1 MRMVRLI
8 STVALLCIVQV
19 VGVHARGVLCM
30 RIEQLPAVSDGATLG
45 LLEAYLREL
54 YGSKPFLVREIIT
67 GSIRTID
74 RHFFIVMPDNENC
87 KSSGCYY
94 GLLDLH
100 NGVVRE
106 TFSFKGTG
114 LLVFYD
120 EISYYID
127 YFQDRYAS
135 FDVETSAQSYISI
148 GLPRGRNP
156 VVVEAVRAVG
166 AGQFRLPETCS
177 SQGRDK
183 P

>member
-19 VGVHARGVLCM
+19 VGVHARDVLCE
-30 RIEQLPAVSDGATLG
+30 RIEQLPAVSDRATLG
-45 LLEAYLREL
+45 LLEAYLREQ
-54 YGSKPFLVREIIT
+54 YGSKPFLVRKILS
-67 GSIRTID
+67 GSIGTID
-74 RHFFIVMPDNENC
+74 RHFFMVMPDNENC

-94 GLLDLH
+94 RLLDLR
-100 NGVVRE
+100 NGVARE

-114 LLVFYD
+114 MLVFYD
-120 EISYYID
+120 QISYYID
-127 YFQDRYAS
+127 YFQDDYER

-156 VVVEAVRAVG
+156 VVVEAVRTVG